1 MQYQPLPFIQVAA
14 ERLEEGQWFVFI
26 VRLGEEEGNLQMNDK
41 LVLCIPGQWKD
52 EDKLIRK
59 LTRKSSGEYALTGG
73 LLLDTKR
80 NRAFEIRIEEQDPKL
95 AEAFYLSSKGDF
107 SDKTMQKV
115 EKHTMVIYLSGY
127 MGSAEAVQRMIAPVQ
142 MLLACGGVAVKIENC
157 DKAFTPE
164 EWNMIGEEAR
174 LDQLLNTMISY
185 MQDEHYFYSCGM
197 QMFGLPDVALS
208 KETDPD
214 ASLQVM
220 SQFLYLMMNAS
231 EGTKDK
237 LNEFKLYGITYQ
249 YHHQKGF
256 FQEESS
262 YINNPYGIYVLTQ
275 I

>member
-14 ERLEEGQWFVFI
+14 ERLEEGQWFVCI

-41 LVLCIPGQWKD
+41 LVLCIPGQWKE

-59 LTRKSSGEYALTGG
+59 LTRKSSGEYSLTGG

-80 NRAFEIRIEEQDPKL
+80 NRAFEIRIEEQDPRL

-115 EKHTMVIYLSGY
+115 EKHTKVIYLSGY
-127 MGSAEAVQRMIAPVQ
+127 MGSVEAVQRMIAPVQ

-220 SQFLYLMMNAS
+220 SQFLYLMMNAR

-237 LNEFKLYGITYQ
+237 LNEFKLYGTTYQ
-249 YHHQKGF
+249 YHHQESF

-262 YINNPYGIYVLTQ
+262 HITNPYGIYVLTEM
-275 I
+275 

>member
-1 MQYQPLPFIQVAA
+1 
-14 ERLEEGQWFVFI
+14 
-26 VRLGEEEGNLQMNDK
+26 MNDK

-52 EDKLIRK
+52 EEKLIRK
-59 LTRKSSGEYALTGG
+59 LTKKSRGEYSLTSG

-80 NRAFEIRIEEQDPKL
+80 NRAFEIRIEEQDPTL

-115 EKHTMVIYLSGY
+115 EKHTKVVYLSGY

-142 MLLACGGVAVKIENC
+142 MLLASGGVAVKIENS

-164 EWNMIGEEAR
+164 EWSMIGEEAR

-185 MQDEHYFYSCGM
+185 MQDEYYFYSCGM

-231 EGTKDK
+231 EGTEDK
-237 LNEFKLYGITYQ
+237 LSEFKLYGTTYQ

-262 YINNPYGIYVLTQ
+262 YINNPHGIYVLTEM
-275 I
+275 